1 VNKQK
6 KALIILLA
14 ALGAITLYRFL
25 APVPRQKVK
34 ALTYTGIKYKNRLTK
49 NIPSE
54 TSSATD
60 FLVRTDILNKP
71 AFKNKKV
78 KRDLFYLKGQVKNSD
93 EVEGEKPPIVEQ
105 VPDESIPK
113 HRAEIDL
120 PQYSFFGSLTKDG
133 IKTIFLSKGNDIY
146 LVKKGKKVDNNYL
159 VCSIGTDIMTLLLQN
174 TNEEISVGLQE
185 NTPLRVINIKKLY
198 NRSEVQE

>member
-1 VNKQK
+1 
-6 KALIILLA
+6 
-14 ALGAITLYRFL
+14 
-25 APVPRQKVK
+25 
-34 ALTYTGIKYKNRLTK
+34 LTK

-78 KRDLFYLKGQVKNSD
+78 KRDLFYLKGQVKNSG

-133 IKTIFLSKGNDIY
+133 IRTIFLSKGNDIY